1 MCVLNTRL
9 SRSWNWVGLQI
20 LCILMSSLL
29 VHYFVSREQLS
40 LPLPPLTRLSID
52 GMLESL
58 DQSDDPVK
66 PDQSRE
72 VIK

>member
-20 LCILMSSLL
+20 LCIFDVLL

-72 VIK
+72 VMK